1 MTEKEKCTDE
11 ALKNCIQEAYG
22 LSDEQLLAEL
32 EELEAS
38 LSDDEFVG
46 AEDRIYNKIKER
58 ENERSSEPSEM
69 VVPSEAPASSPISI
83 RKISKKKKLLV
94 VGIAAVLAVGA
105 GVNAIGGNNY
115 FLRRDESK
123 ESIVLDSGQNVIKVG
138 DLQDA
143 YEEVEN
149 QLNFDVLRMN
159 YFPSGMVFNKVSILN
174 NRATFE
180 FNYSDKIIYFIQE
193 REEKGLSIGIKS
205 DRKNNSKTIFNEWI
219 SKEILIEENTLDN
232 GTKEYSAVLS
242 IEDINYRLIGI
253 ISREEL
259 EKIVCKLS
267 FN

>member
-115 FLRRDESK
+115 FLREREK
-123 ESIVLDSGQNVIKVG
+123 EQGIVLNSGQNIIIKG
-138 DLQDA
+138 NLEEA
-143 YEEVEN
+143 YTTIQRE
-149 QLNFDVLRMN
+149 LGISVLKMN
-159 YFPSGMVFNKVSILN
+159 YMPKELIFQEMVLYDDKAILV
-174 NRATFE
+174 FQYE
-180 FNYSDKIIYFIQE
+180 DEKIYFMQSNKE
-193 REEKGLSIGIKS
+193 LETSIGVNS
-205 DRKNNSKTIFNEWI
+205 DRSKVLTRIANPWI
-219 SKEILIEENTLDN
+219 SQEILIESNLLE
-232 GTKEYSAVLS
+232 GGKCEYSAMIS
-242 IEDINYRLIGI
+242 ISDANYRLVGI
-253 ISREEL
+253 LPEEEFVEIINKISY
-259 EKIVCKLS
+259 
-267 FN
+267 

>member
-143 YEEVEN
+143 YEVAKISIEIP
-149 QLNFDVLRMN
+149 LIRMN
-159 YFPSGMVFNKVSILN
+159 YIPKDMKFKELQILDGN
-174 NRATFE
+174 
-180 FNYSDKIIYFIQE
+180 IIFIFSYK
-193 REEKGLSIGIKS
+193 EEMIYLIQSKKENEISVGINS
-205 DRKNNSKTIFNEWI
+205 DRKTQHI
-219 SKEILIEENTLDN
+219 SVKNAWLNLDIDIVKN
-232 GTKEYSAVLS
+232 PISNDRVEYSLM
-242 IEDINYRLIGI
+242 IN
-253 ISREEL
+253 REESRYRVVGVL
-259 EKIVCKLS
+259 PEDEIIEIARNLN